1 MPHCIIEYSK
11 GLSNDINMN
20 QFMKILNE
28 IIFSSDL
35 FDKDSIK
42 IRAIE
47 HENYFLSSQRQHFI
61 HISLRILS
69 GRTDEQKEEL
79 AQKIQTCLSSKFN
92 GQDIS
97 LSTEIC
103 DIDQKSYQRS

>member
-11 GLSNDINMN
+11 GLSNDIDIN

-42 IRAIE
+42 IR
-47 HENYFLSSQRQHFI
+47 
-61 HISLRILS
+61 
-69 GRTDEQKEEL
+69 
-79 AQKIQTCLSSKFN
+79 
-92 GQDIS
+92 
-97 LSTEIC
+97 
-103 DIDQKSYQRS
+103 SYRV